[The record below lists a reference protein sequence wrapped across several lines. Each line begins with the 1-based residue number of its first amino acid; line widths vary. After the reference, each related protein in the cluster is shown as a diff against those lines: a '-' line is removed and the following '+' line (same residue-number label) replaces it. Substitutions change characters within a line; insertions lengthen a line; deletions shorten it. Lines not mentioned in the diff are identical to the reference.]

1 MQLRPRPRQW
11 RRPASQKRRSRRPQC
26 SKLCLSLDAGAGCTP
41 HTPHQPNS
49 SWRPWTRRQRT
60 CVALAR
66 EGILITDRDIRI
78 RPKGARYRAPLHF
91 CQFLTGRNLNP
102 PAGGSAWRSTELL
115 GFEYTA
121 GGAFHFCPLLTWKES
136 HPAFGG

>member
-1 MQLRPRPRQW
+1 M
-11 RRPASQKRRSRRPQC
+11 ASRWSGRSPT
-26 SKLCLSLDAGAGCTP
+26 LTGDG
-41 HTPHQPNS
+41 HQDRAPS
-49 SWRPWTRRQRT
+49 
-60 CVALAR
+60 
-66 EGILITDRDIRI
+66 TDRRAYTIRTGAVAG
-78 RPKGARYRAPLHF
+78 RTAGTAGQYLRGLGSARYADKGLGDLNPVLRAPSKAPFHF

-102 PAGGSAWRSTELL
+102 PSGGSAWRSTELL